1 MIHYSL
7 IGRCPFKRKSPA
19 QAKATAKEIARLSF
33 GKGMGIALL
42 YRWKNIERSNAYV
55 MRARGQHDIL
65 TKALRAF
72 FSKRSCEQAEAAAE
86 AAQDPE
92 ALPWATKDTVKAS
105 SVIRMFEKDVDKRA
119 SIRVH
124 ILCTP
129 MQHYL
134 NATFKADELSSR
146 LGNAETVD
154 PESNETRRLQDQV
167 FESNMNFLSA
177 RRGRQVVL
185 ELFQMVRNFN
195 STAWQY
201 WIGPPES
208 RLRHAI
214 RLLVPITWAWRRLV
228 FELEE
233 DDAHEL
239 MRACEIDFT
248 PVFSAARIQN
258 TVTRLDAG
266 ELIWMLG
273 DT

>member
-1 MIHYSL
+1 
-7 IGRCPFKRKSPA
+7 
-19 QAKATAKEIARLSF
+19 
-33 GKGMGIALL
+33 
-42 YRWKNIERSNAYV
+42 
-55 MRARGQHDIL
+55 
-65 TKALRAF
+65 
-72 FSKRSCEQAEAAAE
+72 
-86 AAQDPE
+86 
-92 ALPWATKDTVKAS
+92 
-105 SVIRMFEKDVDKRA
+105 MFEKDVDKRA
-119 SIRVH
+119 SIRVQ

-129 MQHYL
+129 TQHYL

-146 LGNAETVD
+146 LENAETFD

-177 RRGRQVVL
+177 RRGRQVML

-195 STAWQY
+195 STARQY

-233 DDAHEL
+233 DDAREL
-239 MRACEIDFT
+239 MRACEIDFK

-273 DT
+273 DI